1 MFQDKLLDASTVT
14 HMYHITENVGC
25 VMTGM
30 TGLFMFFPGNCKND
44 DDEICHAVQVLTD

>member
-1 MFQDKLLDASTVT
+1 MEVVLKGVSTVQCDVVVFQDKLLDASTVT

-30 TGLFMFFPGNCKND
+30 TGLFVFSQK
-44 DDEICHAVQVLTD
+44 L